1 MLDCNLIFIP
11 IIFENHFSCIAI
23 NFSNHSID
31 YLDNRLYAL
40 YNGKHKE
47 HGFDEHYTG
56 FYTIAYHLRD
66 YFGTY
71 LFVKGHS
78 TADWVRQFKIRQ
90 IKFDWQSCR
99 TNMDCGVFLLY
110 HCCLYQGKAFKSANL
125 HKASQHRIYR
135 AEICASIVLSDL
147 NIIRSQILSSIDDFN
162 KNRTAIQASVIQHE
176 QEKIKK
182 EKMEKELLEAEEK
195 RAKN

>member
-1 MLDCNLIFIP
+1 
-11 IIFENHFSCIAI
+11 
-23 NFSNHSID
+23 
-31 YLDNRLYAL
+31 
-40 YNGKHKE
+40 
-47 HGFDEHYTG
+47 
-56 FYTIAYHLRD
+56 D

-71 LFVKGHS
+71 LFMKGHS

-125 HKASQHRIYR
+125 HKASQRRIYR

-147 NIIRSQILSSIDDFN
+147 NIIRSQVLSSVDDFN
-162 KNRTAIQASVIQHE
+162 KNRIAIQASVIQDE

-195 RAKN
+195 RAKKLEKELAEIDAYQAEEDEELNNKADACQAKEDEEEELNNEGDD